1 MQTELL
7 EIREVAKKL
16 PGNLWKALIMVKIK
30 RPPLNRDEGLQL
42 TVIYIVPL
50 SSSSR
55 QGQFKGFAT
64 THNRRKPECFRGNT
78 VEENLL
84 HFHSI
89 SLFFYIKCD
98 KFQGLKERKFIFSD
112 VFTAAA
118 VVIACYRSCSD

>member
-55 QGQFKGFAT
+55 QGQLKGFAT
-64 THNRRKPECFRGNT
+64 THNHRKPECFNGNT

-84 HFHSI
+84 RFHSI
-89 SLFFYIKCD
+89 SLFFILNAIN
-98 KFQGLKERKFIFSD
+98 FR
-112 VFTAAA
+112 V
-118 VVIACYRSCSD
+118 